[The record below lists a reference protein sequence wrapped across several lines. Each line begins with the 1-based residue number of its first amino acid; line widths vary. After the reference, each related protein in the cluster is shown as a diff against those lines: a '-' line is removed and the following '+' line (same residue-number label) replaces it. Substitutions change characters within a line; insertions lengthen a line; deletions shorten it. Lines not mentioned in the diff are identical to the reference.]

1 MTMRLYP
8 SRFFTPPQITAE
20 VVTEDKWHHSHSQP
34 DKDHAASKA
43 ARYLVAALAG
53 FVFTPLADF
62 PGSSGSGDA
71 LASTVTTSVRFDKT
85 IVYQDLA
92 WTPLVA
98 EVVTADKWLPR
109 LSEPTRRITTR
120 QQQDYISGPE
130 LPITTTLE
138 HGWLRPLSEPTRV
151 KVRQN
156 EGSFVYPYQTIV
168 AAVGDDTARPFTVT
182 TSVRHDK
189 SISVQDFAYAPYVE
203 VAAEVITSDK
213 WFAPFS
219 HPVRAKPRLEGDY
232 TAAPTQPQAND
243 GIGWHRPFNE
253 PTRRKTF
260 LEGDVAFS
268 PAQPEAN
275 DGIGWYSPFNQPTRR
290 KPFLEGDTA
299 YSPTLV
305 EDASIQAKWFQPF
318 GVPRAAKRVPE
329 FPAYFY
335 SPYFVPPISGVG
347 TEFNW
352 WPNLSERLRQRRPVA
367 QQQAVIQ
374 GPQSPITVT
383 LEYAWHRPLSEPVR
397 RKAEAQTAGARFDPF
412 PIPQVTLEYAWH
424 RPLSEPT
431 RRTVSRQTAGAV
443 FHPFPQITIAWHQAL
458 SLPVRRKRQAQTA
471 GAAFIYAPAQ
481 PGVGVG
487 TDQPWPPLAEPVR
500 FRLGLKPWQQQHLV
514 YYPLLLSSDLD
525 PACRVIDVFGTGVVV
540 PSPDDVVVTFGQSD
554 LTPAA
559 DEGLI
564 PYPGNTVKV
573 KC

>member
-1 MTMRLYP
+1 MLAWRKILYP
-8 SRFFTPPQITAE
+8 SLAFVA
-20 VVTEDKWHHSHSQP
+20 V
-34 DKDHAASKA
+34 
-43 ARYLVAALAG
+43 VAAA
-53 FVFTPLADF
+53 P
-62 PGSSGSGDA
+62 SGDDT
-71 LASTVTTSVRFDKT
+71 ASAFTVTTSQRFDKT

-525 PACRVIDVFGTGVVV
+525 PACRVIDVLGTGVVV

-559 DEGLI
+559 DEDLI